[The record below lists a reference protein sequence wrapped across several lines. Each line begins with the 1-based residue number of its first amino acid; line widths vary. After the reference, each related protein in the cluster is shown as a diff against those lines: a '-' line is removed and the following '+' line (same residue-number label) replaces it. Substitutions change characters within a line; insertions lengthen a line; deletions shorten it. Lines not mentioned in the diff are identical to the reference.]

1 MRRFLLLALT
11 VSALCLGTVGMAFAS
26 TPSSSPVPTRHHG
39 NDGGILC
46 PLVGGLLTGND
57 CDRRGGH
64 YRGDRGDTVIVT
76 GGGSYGGCAGG
87 CNSGAVLVPSYG
99 ASDCN
104 CGNSGVVYGYPQSSY
119 QASYPVGAV
128 ATGDG
133 SCYGRLSTVFRGGH
147 FRGSHRR

>member
-1 MRRFLLLALT
+1 MRRILFLVLT

-26 TPSSSPVPTRHHG
+26 TPSTTAVPTRH

-57 CDRRGGH
+57 CDHRGGH

-104 CGNSGVVYGYPQSSY
+104 CGNSGVVYGYPQ
-119 QASYPVGAV
+119 ASYPVGAV

-147 FRGSHRR
+147 FRGDHRR